1 MRETENSVVA
11 KEANRGNAERGGVD
25 KGTVELRPDLLSGV
39 SLPAAV
45 IHEAPLAH
53 NLAWMQRFAEAH
65 GARLAPHG
73 KTTMTPA
80 LFRRQLEAGAW
91 GITLATAPQC
101 RAAFAH
107 GARRLL
113 MANQLVG
120 QANMAIVAGL
130 LEAGADFY
138 CVVDGVE
145 NVRQLGRF
153 FEERGLRLV
162 VLIELG
168 VPGGRCGCRDQAGVE
183 ALAEAIAAEPALV
196 LAGLEGYEGVVHG
209 DDPAAAVS
217 AYAQR
222 LVEAALALE
231 SAGHFEVDEPIVTA
245 SGSAWYD
252 LIAEAFQDA
261 SLQNRFVPVL
271 RPGCYVVHDHG
282 LYREAQRDVLVRR
295 PDLQHGLEPALEVF
309 AQVQSLPEPG
319 LAIIALGKRD
329 IGFDQLPVPL
339 RRYREGGAANAT
351 LSVAGWQVTKLMDQ
365 HTFVRLPED
374 ADDVAIGDIIAF
386 GASHPCLTFDK
397 WRQLLL
403 VDETLEVRDSLSTCF

>member
-1 MRETENSVVA
+1 MQEFGGSIA
-11 KEANRGNAERGGVD
+11 KGAGVERRGVD
-25 KGTVELRPDLLSGV
+25 KGTVEVGPDLLSGV

-45 IHEAPLAH
+45 LHEAPLAH

-107 GARRLL
+107 GVRRLL

-120 QANMAIVAGL
+120 QANMAMVADL
-130 LEAGADFY
+130 IAAGADFY
-138 CVVDGVE
+138 CVVDGIE

-153 FEERGLRLV
+153 FAERNLRLA

-168 VPGGRCGCRDQAGVE
+168 VPGGRCGCRSQEAVQ
-183 ALAEAIAAEPALV
+183 ALAEAVAAEPALD

-209 DDPAAAVS
+209 KDPAAAVRD
-217 AYAQR
+217 YAQR
-222 LVEAALALE
+222 LVEIALALDA
-231 SAGHFEVDEPIVTA
+231 AGRFDVAEPIITA

-252 LIAEAFQDA
+252 LIAEAFQAA
-261 SLQNRFVPVL
+261 SLQGRFVPVL

-282 LYREAQRDVLVRR
+282 LYREAQRDVLMRR

-319 LAIIALGKRD
+319 LAIVALGKRD
-329 IGFDQLPVPL
+329 IGYDQLPVPL
-339 RRYREGGAANAT
+339 RRYREGGAPDAT

-365 HTFVRLPED
+365 HAFVQLPGD
-374 ADDVAIGDIIAF
+374 ADDIGVGDIIAF

-403 VDETLEVRDSLSTCF
+403 VDEALEVKDSLATCF